1 MPRFPPNTTVPE
13 IDVRGNKR
21 LIGPMLRTALLASLC
36 AVPLHAQDGGQL
48 YTLYCSACHGA
59 DGKGATGGAFPP
71 LADSPWVAGDA
82 TRAVKI
88 VLHGLHGEVEVD
100 GRTFNLEMPP
110 QGGILPDDQIAAIL
124 NHVRSSWGNKEQPI
138 PPEFVKS
145 IRDDNAD
152 RKSPWTA
159 PELLKL
165 HPLPASKPPIANLL
179 SQVYQGEWQTLP
191 DFSTLKPGNIEE
203 EHDGKISIK
212 KAGFDELFGMV
223 WQGELT
229 APEAGEFRFR
239 LDADDGARVLL
250 DEKEV
255 VKVDGTGPMDGSR
268 GKEGKIQLS
277 AGPHKL
283 RVEYF
288 EFHGQEGIALSW
300 RGPGIPSW
308 RNLSDKPPKVGADPI
323 PVEPQNG
330 RAVVYRNFIAN
341 TTPRA
346 IGIGF
351 PGGVNLAYS
360 ADNLTTELIWTG
372 AFMDGSRHWV
382 ERGQG
387 DQAPAGENVV
397 KLSGSPALPKEARFR
412 GYKLDPQGNPT
423 FSVQLG
429 KQLILDSWKPGTHQS
444 RPALL
449 RNLSVRGGSAPVEIL
464 LDDEHAAKQTNDQEW
479 ELAPDMMIHT
489 EHIHP
494 EVRGGKTYIK
504 VPAGASVPIT
514 YCWK

>member
-1 MPRFPPNTTVPE
+1 
-13 IDVRGNKR
+13 
-21 LIGPMLRTALLASLC
+21 MLRTALFASLC
-36 AVPLHAQDGGQL
+36 AVPLHVHAQDGGQL
-48 YTLYCSACHGA
+48 YTLYCSACHGT
-59 DGKGATGGAFPP
+59 DGKGATGGQFPP
-71 LADSPWVAGDA
+71 LAGSPWVAGDA
-82 TRAVKI
+82 TRATKI

-110 QGGILPDDQIAAIL
+110 QGGMLPDDQIAAIL
-124 NHVRSSWGNKEQPI
+124 TSVRSSWGNKEQAVTA
-138 PPEFVKS
+138 EFVKAV
-145 IRDDNAD
+145 RDANVD
-152 RKSPWTA
+152 RKTQWTA
-159 PELLKL
+159 AELLKL

-179 SQVYQGEWQTLP
+179 SQVYQGEWQKLP
-191 DFSTLKPGNIEE
+191 DFSTLKAGNIEE

-212 KAGFDELFGMV
+212 KAGFNELFGMV

-229 APEAGEFRFR
+229 ASEAGEFRFR

-268 GKEGKIQLS
+268 GKEGKIKLS
-277 AGPHKL
+277 AGVHKL

-288 EFHGQEGIALSW
+288 EYKGQEGIALSW

-308 RNLSDKPPKVGADPI
+308 QNLSDKPPKVGPDPI
-323 PVEPQNG
+323 PVAPQNG

-360 ADNLTTELIWTG
+360 ADNLAPELIWTG

-387 DQAPAGENVV
+387 NQPPAGENIV
-397 KLSGSPALPKEARFR
+397 KLTGAPSLPKEARFR
-412 GYKLDPQGNPT
+412 GYKLDAAGNPT
-423 FSVQLG
+423 FAVQIGGLT
-429 KQLILDSWKPGTHQS
+429 LLDSWKPAVATDVVANGPQ
-444 RPALL
+444 PAL
-449 RNLSVRGGSAPVEIL
+449 RRELSLKGTGSGLEFLIS
-464 LDDEHAAKQTNDQEW
+464 DRFEAKLFDDQEW
-479 ELAPDMMIHT
+479 SLGDQFFIRTGGDVELIS
-489 EHIHP
+489 
-494 EVRGGKTYIK
+494 RSGKTYLK
-504 VPAGASVPIT
+504 LSPGQEASLD
-514 YCWK
+514 YRWKR

>member
-1 MPRFPPNTTVPE
+1 
-13 IDVRGNKR
+13 
-21 LIGPMLRTALLASLC
+21 MLRTALFASLC
-36 AVPLHAQDGGQL
+36 AIPLHAQDGGQL
-48 YTLYCSACHGA
+48 FTLYCSACHGT
-59 DGKGATGGAFPP
+59 DGKGATGGQFPP

-110 QGGILPDDQIAAIL
+110 QGGVLPDDQIAAIL
-124 NHVRSSWGNKEQPI
+124 TFARTSWGNKDQPVTA
-138 PPEFVKS
+138 EFVKAT
-145 IRDDNAD
+145 RDATAD
-152 RKSPWTA
+152 RKTPWTA

-179 SQVYQGEWQTLP
+179 SQVYQGEWQKLP
-191 DFSTLKPGNIEE
+191 DFSTLKPGNVEE
-203 EHDGKISIK
+203 EHDGKISIA

-250 DEKEV
+250 DDKEV
-255 VKVDGTGPMDGSR
+255 VKVDGVGPMDGSR
-268 GKEGKIQLS
+268 GKEGKIKLS
-277 AGPHKL
+277 AGTHRL

-288 EFHGQEGIALSW
+288 EYKGQEGIALSW

-308 RNLSDKPPKVGADPI
+308 QNLSDKPPKVGPDPLPI
-323 PVEPQNG
+323 VPQNG

-351 PGGVNLAYS
+351 PGGVNLVYS
-360 ADNLTTELIWTG
+360 ADNLAPELIWTG

-387 DQAPAGENVV
+387 NQPPAGEGVV
-397 KLSGSPALPKEARFR
+397 KLSGSPSLPKEARFR
-412 GYKLDPQGNPT
+412 GYKLDPAGNPT
-423 FSVQLG
+423 FSVQIG
-429 KQLILDSWKPGTHQS
+429 KQTLLDSWKPAGSTQT
-444 RPALL
+444 PAFV
-449 RNLSVRGGSAPVEIL
+449 RTLSVKGQGGPVEIL
-464 LDDEHAAKQTNDQEW
+464 LSEKLPVQKTRDKEFSLGN
-479 ELAPDMMIHT
+479 ELSLLAEGAT
-489 EHIHP
+489 P
-494 EVRGGKTYIK
+494 ETRDGKTFLK
-504 VPAGASVPIT
+504 LSPGQSATLT
-514 YCWK
+514 YRWK

>member
-1 MPRFPPNTTVPE
+1 
-13 IDVRGNKR
+13 
-21 LIGPMLRTALLASLC
+21 MLRTALLASLC
-36 AVPLHAQDGGQL
+36 ALPLHAQDGGQL
-48 YTLYCSACHGA
+48 FTLYCSACHGA

-71 LADSPWVAGDA
+71 LAGSPWVSGDA

-124 NHVRSSWGNKEQPI
+124 THVRSSFGNKEEAVTT
-138 PPEFVKS
+138 EFVKAT
-145 IRDDNAD
+145 RDANKD
-152 RKSPWTA
+152 RTTQWTA
-159 PELLKL
+159 EELLKL
-165 HPLPASKPPIANLL
+165 HPLPVSKPPIANLL

-191 DFSTLKPGNIEE
+191 DFSTLKPGNVEE

-268 GKEGKIQLS
+268 GKEGKIELS

-308 RNLSDKPPKVGADPI
+308 KNLSDKPPKVGADPI

-330 RAVVYRNFIAN
+330 RAVVYRNFIGG

-360 ADNLTTELIWTG
+360 ADNLTAELIWTG

-387 DQAPAGENVV
+387 NQPPAGENVV
-397 KLSGSPALPKEARFR
+397 KLSDSPALPKEARFR

-429 KQLILDSWKPGTHQS
+429 KQLLLDTWKP
-444 RPALL
+444 A
-449 RNLSVRGGSAPVEIL
+449 GSAGSPAFLRTLTLKGSGGPVEFL
-464 LDDEHAAKQTNDQEW
+464 LSEKLPVQKAGDKELNLGNDLSLQTEGAPSETRDGKTFLK
-479 ELAPDMMIHT
+479 LAPGQT
-489 EHIHP
+489 ATL
-494 EVRGGKTYIK
+494 TYR
-504 VPAGASVPIT
+504 
-514 YCWK
+514 WK

>member
-1 MPRFPPNTTVPE
+1 
-13 IDVRGNKR
+13 
-21 LIGPMLRTALLASLC
+21 MLRTALFASLC
-36 AVPLHAQDGGQL
+36 AVPLYAQDGGQL
-48 YTLYCSACHGA
+48 FTLYCSACHGA
-59 DGKGATGGAFPP
+59 DGKGATGGQFPP
-71 LADSPWVAGDA
+71 LAGSPWVSGDA

-124 NHVRSSWGNKEQPI
+124 THVRTSFGNKEQPVTT
-138 PPEFVKS
+138 EFVKAT
-145 IRDDNAD
+145 RDANAD
-152 RKSPWTA
+152 RKTQWTA
-159 PELLKL
+159 AELLKL

-179 SQVYQGEWQTLP
+179 SQVYQGEWQKLP

-203 EHDGKISIK
+203 EHSGKISIA
-212 KAGFDELFGMV
+212 KAGFTESFGMV

-250 DEKEV
+250 DDKEV

-277 AGPHKL
+277 AGAHKL

-308 RNLSDKPPKVGADPI
+308 RNLSDKPPKVGPDPI

-330 RAVVYRNFIAN
+330 RSVVYRNFIAG

-360 ADNLTTELIWTG
+360 ADNLTAELIWTG

-397 KLSGSPALPKEARFR
+397 KLSGSPALPKDARFR
-412 GYKLDPQGNPT
+412 GYKLDPTGNPT
-423 FSVQLG
+423 FSVQID
-429 KQLILDSWKPGTHQS
+429 KQILLDSWKP
-444 RPALL
+444 A
-449 RNLSVRGGSAPVEIL
+449 GSAESPAFLRTLSLKGQGSPVEFL
-464 LDDEHAAKQTNDQEW
+464 LSEKLPAQKAGEKELSLGNDLSLQAEGATL
-479 ELAPDMMIHT
+479 ENRDSKVLLKLAPGQT
-489 EHIHP
+489 ATL
-494 EVRGGKTYIK
+494 TYR
-504 VPAGASVPIT
+504 
-514 YCWK
+514 WK